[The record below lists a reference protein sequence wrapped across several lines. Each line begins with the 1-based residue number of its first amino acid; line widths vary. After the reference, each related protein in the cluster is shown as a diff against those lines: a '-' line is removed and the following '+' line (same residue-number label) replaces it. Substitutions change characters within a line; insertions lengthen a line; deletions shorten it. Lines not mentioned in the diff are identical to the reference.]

1 MEYLA
6 KMCAARARPRLPP
19 PLRTWAAG
27 LTRAAAPA
35 PVRRMANQAQVQTQ
49 HASMRPLGVSH
60 MYISI
65 DEEKGPQLFKVDPA
79 GYYVGYRACAAGSKE
94 QEATNQLELKFKN
107 DPEFSYDDALQ
118 AAISALQSVLS
129 EDFKSHEIEVGVVRA
144 GGDAKATEFRMLS
157 NAEVDEILTVRRP
170 APHLPGRDAAVRDEA
185 IPPAASG

>member
-1 MEYLA
+1 MRSLQFKISSFVSECSLI
-6 KMCAARARPRLPP
+6 LSI
-19 PLRTWAAG
+19 
-27 LTRAAAPA
+27 PA
-35 PVRRMANQAQVQTQ
+35 CFAVVVHHRRMANQAQVQTQ

-79 GYYVGYRACAAGSKE
+79 GYYVGYKACAAGSKE

-129 EDFKSHEIEVGVVRA
+129 EDFKSHEIEVGVVRM
-144 GGDAKATEFRMLS
+144 GEDVKSTEFKMLS
-157 NAEVDEILTVRRP
+157 NAEVDEVLTVRQSRRI
-170 APHLPGRDAAVRDEA
+170 GRHTHAGPVVVCAFLTSA
-185 IPPAASG
+185 